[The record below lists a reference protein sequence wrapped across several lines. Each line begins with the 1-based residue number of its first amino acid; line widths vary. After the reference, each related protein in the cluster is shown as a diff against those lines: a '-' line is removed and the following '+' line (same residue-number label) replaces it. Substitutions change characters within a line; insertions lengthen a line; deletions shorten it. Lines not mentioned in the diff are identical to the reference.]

1 MSVADEITRIKNAKE
16 SLKTSINAKL
26 SDSQTKITDELINDY
41 PAFVDSIQ
49 GGVDI
54 NDYFVTEGLA
64 SNKYALKDLIKKC
77 PVVDVTGITNLNA
90 MFANCKSLMD
100 VPLLDTSEVTTM
112 ASMFSGCTSL
122 IEIPLLNTSK
132 ATNMSNMFLNCNSLT
147 TMPLLD
153 TSKVT
158 NAQQMFYNCVSL
170 TEVPL
175 LNLSHVTDMSSM
187 FYNCNKLKTIPSFDL
202 SSITHCINA
211 FQLCGALENV
221 PEFNCPNTINAS
233 GMFSRCDS
241 LTEQSLNNILGTC
254 ITMTK
259 IAASNKTLKYIGLTS
274 AQATTCQGLSNYQA
288 FLDAGWTTG
297 Y

>member
-41 PAFVDSIQ
+41 SAFVDSIQ

-64 SNKYALKDLIKKC
+64 SNKYVLKDLIKKC

-100 VPLLDTSEVTTM
+100 VPLLDTSEVTNM
-112 ASMFSGCTSL
+112 SSMFSGCSSL

-132 ATNMSNMFLNCNSLT
+132 VTGMLNMFLGCSSFT

-158 NAQQMFYNCVSL
+158 DAQQMFYKCSSL

-175 LNLSHVTDMSSM
+175 LNLSKATNVTAM
-187 FYNCNKLKTIPSFDL
+187 FYNCVRLKTVPLFDL
-202 SSITHCINA
+202 SSVTHVFSMFLGCS
-211 FQLCGALENV
+211 ALEDV
-221 PEFNCPNTINAS
+221 PEFNCPNVITAET
-233 GMFSRCDS
+233 MFQNCSS

-259 IAASNKTLKYIGLTS
+259 ISSSSKTLKYIGLTS
-274 AQATTCQGLSNYQA
+274 SQATTCESLSNYQA

>member
-41 PAFVDSIQ
+41 SAFVDSIQ

-64 SNKYALKDLIKKC
+64 SNKYVLKDLIKKC

-100 VPLLDTSEVTTM
+100 VPLLDTSEVTNM
-112 ASMFSGCTSL
+112 SSMFSGCSSL

-132 ATNMSNMFLNCNSLT
+132 
-147 TMPLLD
+147 
-153 TSKVT
+153 VT
-158 NAQQMFYNCVSL
+158 DAQQMFYKCSSL

-175 LNLSHVTDMSSM
+175 LNLSKATSVTAM
-187 FYNCNKLKTIPSFDL
+187 FYNCVRLKTVPLFDL
-202 SSITHCINA
+202 SSVTHVFSMFLGCS
-211 FQLCGALENV
+211 ALEDV
-221 PEFNCPNTINAS
+221 PEFNCPNVITAET
-233 GMFSRCDS
+233 MFQNCSS

-259 IAASNKTLKYIGLTS
+259 ISSSSKTLKYIGLTS
-274 AQATTCQGLSNYQA
+274 SQATTCESLSNYQA

>member
-64 SNKYALKDLIKKC
+64 SNKYVLKDLIKKC
-77 PVVDVTGITNLNA
+77 PVVDVTGITNLNG
-90 MFANCKSLMD
+90 MFSGCKSLMD

-132 ATNMSNMFLNCNSLT
+132 VTNMLNMFLGCNSFT

-158 NAQQMFYNCVSL
+158 DAQQMFYNCISL

-175 LNLSHVTDMSSM
+175 LNLSNVTNMSAM
-187 FYNCNKLKTIPSFDL
+187 FYKCVKLKTIPSFDL
-202 SSITHCINA
+202 SSITHCTNT
-211 FQLCGALENV
+211 FQSCSALENV
-221 PEFNCPNTINAS
+221 PEFNCPNMINVS
-233 GMFSRCDS
+233 GMFSGCGS

-259 IAASNKTLKYIGLTS
+259 IAASNKTLKFVGLTS
-274 AQATTCQGLSNYQA
+274 EQATTCQGLSNYQA